1 MPQPQDSH
9 LAYPL
14 HWPNGH
20 PRTPPGQRRR
30 GAFRTPLGRA
40 RDDVVEEIT
49 ARKRL
54 GGQNP
59 VVSTNLSL
67 RRRDGLPYANQAAPE
82 DPGVAVYWEMDGQ
95 PYAMACDRWLSVAD
109 NLQAISKTL
118 RALRGIQRWGP
129 TEMVHRAFRGFQAL
143 PTPEDAGGTSWRQV
157 LGTQTLS
164 LEVAEHVARGLLHRY
179 HPDRETGDRQRYQLV
194 LWARDQARREL
205 DREAA
210 Q

>member
-14 HWPNGH
+14 HWPDGH

-95 PYAMACDRWLSVAD
+95 PYVVACDRWLSVAD

-118 RALRGIQRWGP
+118 RALRGIQRWGT
-129 TEMVHRAFRGFQAL
+129 TEMVRQAFRGFQAL
-143 PTPEDAGGTSWRQV
+143 PGPESNPWWAAELQMGNPPYALQEAEFNFKV
-157 LGTQTLS
+157 L
-164 LEVAEHVARGLLHRY
+164 ARER
-179 HPDRETGDRQRYQLV
+179 HPDRGGTNDAFKRLRQALEE
-194 LWARDQARREL
+194 ARREL
-205 DREAA
+205 GREAA